1 MNIYKLYSTNNNYK
15 TIAYDGTPLMSFLED
30 FNFDDYESI
39 RKFNYHWE
47 NSDKPISDCPFLIGA
62 IPVIRKSAIPKIRP
76 AISSDLA
83 LLIDI
88 LVEGEP
94 FVIILAKNI
103 LEDVLDESKSIINR
117 FSDGRIMNIERYV
130 FKKNRTYPPIFKIS
144 QLPTFTFMTDEF
156 SEAISEANLTGIDME
171 KCEVKAKWLF

>member
-1 MNIYKLYSTNNNYK
+1 MKIFRLYSQNSDYR
-15 TIAYDGTPLMSFLED
+15 TIAYDGTPMMSFLED
-30 FNFDDYESI
+30 SHFDDYDSI
-39 RKFNYHWE
+39 HKFNYHWD

-62 IPVIRKSAIPKIRP
+62 IPVIRKSAIPKIRL
-76 AISSDLA
+76 AISSDMVLP
-83 LLIDI
+83 IDI
-88 LVEGEP
+88 LIEGEP

-117 FSDGRIMNIERYV
+117 FSDGRIMNIEKYV

-144 QLPTFTFMTDEF
+144 QLPTFTFMTDEL

>member
-88 LVEGEP
+88 LVDTQCSFTMP
-94 FVIILAKNI
+94 QKSQRVSSRICIISN
-103 LEDVLDESKSIINR
+103 
-117 FSDGRIMNIERYV
+117 
-130 FKKNRTYPPIFKIS
+130 PPA
-144 QLPTFTFMTDEF
+144 LTF
-156 SEAISEANLTGIDME
+156 
-171 KCEVKAKWLF
+171 C

>member
-83 LLIDI
+83 LLID
-88 LVEGEP
+88 
-94 FVIILAKNI
+94 
-103 LEDVLDESKSIINR
+103 VL
-117 FSDGRIMNIERYV
+117 
-130 FKKNRTYPPIFKIS
+130 
-144 QLPTFTFMTDEF
+144 L
-156 SEAISEANLTGIDME
+156 
-171 KCEVKAKWLF
+171 